1 MAARRRKGELASAG
15 AGPDAHQHGGP
26 GPARG
31 EHSGQL
37 EGRSYVRPL
46 GHQALGQ
53 TPPEAALALR
63 MLRFMGKG

>member
-1 MAARRRKGELASAG
+1 MQAPALTRINTVASALLG
-15 AGPDAHQHGGP
+15 A
-26 GPARG
+26 